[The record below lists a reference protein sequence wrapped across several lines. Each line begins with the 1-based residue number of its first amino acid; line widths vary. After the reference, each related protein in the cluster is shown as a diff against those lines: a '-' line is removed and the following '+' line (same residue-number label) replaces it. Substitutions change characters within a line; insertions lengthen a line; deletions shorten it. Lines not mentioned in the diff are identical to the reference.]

1 MLRQNRCLPFFKI
14 PNHEVSFT
22 ISGFMMNLFTDSQ
35 RQFHRVFTQT
45 YGVLYER
52 NARLFKEYFY
62 QLKRFFLYGKVNLH
76 ESTATFFSSLYQKM
90 FQVNKKW

>member
-1 MLRQNRCLPFFKI
+1 
-14 PNHEVSFT
+14 
-22 ISGFMMNLFTDSQ
+22 MMNLFTDSQ

-62 QLKRFFLYGKVNLH
+62 QLKRFFLYGKVNVH

-90 FQVNKKW
+90 FQVYSSKIKRFKEFAFNIFLEIYR